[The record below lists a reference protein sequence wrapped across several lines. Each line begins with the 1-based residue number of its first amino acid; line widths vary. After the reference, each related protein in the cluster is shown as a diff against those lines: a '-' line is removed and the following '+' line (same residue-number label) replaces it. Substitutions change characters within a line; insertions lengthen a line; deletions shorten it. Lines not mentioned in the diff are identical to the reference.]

1 VEAVMKYSSIVL
13 AAVLVLVSGCA
24 DHAGSDSPSASPT
37 FAGKAQC
44 ERNRGVWR
52 ANLGL
57 CETSKGFEKV
67 NPR

>member
-1 VEAVMKYSSIVL
+1 MKHSSIVL
-13 AAVLVLVSGCA
+13 AAVLTLVSGCA
-24 DHAGSDSPSASPT
+24 DRTASDSPSAAPT
-37 FAGKAQC
+37 FAGKAEC

-67 NPR
+67 DRR